1 MNENSTQEHVDS
13 SDSDDKYY
21 QKVRDYETSLEVKDQ
36 QTKALGWRLFY
47 ISVGLI
53 FLLIGLMIVLVLAH
67 KPTVFE
73 VEVDKS
79 TGQRSI
85 LLPLSA
91 SNVDRREIEIKRD
104 IQVYVRAR
112 ESYYYGLLQDN
123 YDQVRSMSTPEV
135 FSEYDKQ
142 FEGDKALDKVM
153 GAGTEWRTSVIA
165 IRLSPDDPNK
175 AVVSFERS
183 IYHGLQLE
191 RTVRFTASMAYKY
204 DQTWTEKIEQLIRN
218 TSGFKVYAYRTDA
231 EFSNGVKR

>member
-1 MNENSTQEHVDS
+1 MKEISSQERGDAIE
-13 SDSDDKYY
+13 SDDKYY
-21 QKVRDYETSLEVKDQ
+21 QSVRDYEVSLEEKDQ

-47 ISVGLI
+47 VSVAI
-53 FLLIGLMIVLVLAH
+53 ICMLLGLMTVLVLAH

-85 LLPLSA
+85 LLPLNGNA
-91 SNVDRREIEIKRD
+91 VDRREIEVKRD
-104 IQVYVRAR
+104 IQVYVLAR
-112 ESYYYGLLQDN
+112 ERYYYGLLQDN

-142 FEGDKALDKVM
+142 FEGDNALDRVL
-153 GAGTEWRTSVIA
+153 GAGTEWRASVVG

-175 AVVSFERS
+175 AVVTFERA
-183 IYHGLQLE
+183 IYRGLQLE
-191 RTVRFTASMAYKY
+191 KTVRFTASMAYKY
-204 DQTWTEKIEQLIRN
+204 NQSWTDRIEQLIRN

-231 EFSNGVKR
+231 EFSNGAKR

>member
-1 MNENSTQEHVDS
+1 MKENSSPERVEPVENEE
-13 SDSDDKYY
+13 KYY
-21 QKVRDYETSLEVKDQ
+21 QSVRDYEVSLEEKDQ
-36 QTKALGWRLFY
+36 RTKALGWRLFY
-47 ISVGLI
+47 ISVAVI
-53 FLLIGLMIVLVLAH
+53 CMLLGLMTVLVLAH

-85 LLPLSA
+85 LLPLNASA
-91 SNVDRREIEIKRD
+91 VERREIEIKRD

-123 YDQVRSMSTPEV
+123 YDQVRSMSTPEI

-142 FEGDKALDKVM
+142 FEGEKALDKVM
-153 GAGTEWRTSVIA
+153 GAGTEWRTSVVA

-175 AVVSFERS
+175 AVVSFERA

-191 RTVRFTASMAYKY
+191 KTVRFTASMAYKY
-204 DQTWTEKIEQLIRN
+204 DQSWTEKIEQLIRN
-218 TSGFKVYAYRTDA
+218 TSGFRVYAYRTDA
-231 EFSNGVKR
+231 EFANGAKR